1 MSSDDSQ
8 NEQHR
13 SKHGS
18 HHHHHLTKEEKK
30 KKQREKNRKDWIF
43 FRQAEELRENVDIK
57 APTREDKP
65 AERAPAKSED
75 KEKLWSSKLSSI
87 RNRLDNSKRVSDD
100 RWNRFAG
107 TSDGG
112 GRGR

>member
-1 MSSDDSQ
+1 MSSDDTE
-8 NEQHR
+8 NEHHL
-13 SKHGS
+13 SKHD
-18 HHHHHLTKEEKK
+18 HHHHHLSKQEKK

-57 APTREDKP
+57 APTRTDKP
-65 AERAPAKSED
+65 AERVPSKSEE

-87 RNRLDNSKRVSDD
+87 RNRLDNSKRLSDD

-107 TSDGG
+107 TTDGG

>member
-8 NEQHR
+8 NEQHL
-13 SKHGS
+13 SKHDA
-18 HHHHHLTKEEKK
+18 HHHHLSKQEKK
-30 KKQREKNRKDWIF
+30 KKQREKNRRDWIF

-57 APTREDKP
+57 APTREVKQP
-65 AERAPAKSED
+65 ERPKEES
-75 KEKLWSSKLSSI
+75 KEKLWSSKLSTI

-107 TSDGG
+107 TTDGG